1 MIFSGDNGERKIF
14 NYHLSKGRVYVEH
27 AIGLLKSSSPHLG
40 RARFYDMARLINA
53 VEACIKIHNF

>member
-27 AIGLLKSSSPHLG
+27 AIGLLIVYGHLG